1 MDVVRR
7 FLDEGTG
14 PDGTWDM
21 TVIDS
26 CFSPAYWSHTWQGD
40 LAHTGARQGRF
51 FSALE
56 FVERLESV
64 LVGEGDLVVH
74 RSRWRGRHVGELFG
88 VAPTGRVVTVDH
100 VEMWR
105 VEDGKIVEHWGGL
118 GAGGQL
124 WRSLVVSASDEDLAA
139 IADDVPSPESLVGKD
154 ELDEDDEMELDG
166 EDLDD
171 D

>member
-1 MDVVRR
+1 MRSPKDVVRR
-7 FLDEGTG
+7 FLDAGSG
-14 PDGTWDM
+14 DDGWNMD
-21 TVIDS
+21 VIEE
-26 CFSPAYWSHTWQGD
+26 CFSERYWSHTWQGD

-51 FSALE
+51 FSVLE
-56 FVERLESV
+56 HVERLDSA

-105 VEDGKIVEHWGGL
+105 VADGKIVEHWGGL
-118 GAGGQL
+118 GAGAQL
-124 WRSLVVSASDEDLAA
+124 YRALTVASPPSAADAA
-139 IADDVPSPESLVGKD
+139 VASPESLVDKD

-166 EDLDD
+166 ADLDD
-171 D
+171 